1 MFRAQ
6 AARLHSLDEAWEVA
20 WRNLKRAGQRDYWR
34 GRLSAALVVV
44 LAATFTAALA
54 ALIGC
59 GSGAPDLQ
67 ASSSPSSGANVAPSG
82 SGEPSSSATP
92 KPTQKA
98 MSVKSFGATGDGS
111 TDDTTAVRSALSA
124 TAGTGVAVTFPPGTY
139 VVDSLAV
146 PNGSTLLG
154 QGTGTSWI
162 KGRLEIGG
170 HSRLAD
176 LELGE
181 DGAALHFANGATDT
195 LLERVSFVGGGGMDS
210 GEDQGVIRFSGG
222 RSASSI
228 AFVDCAIGA
237 NSADG
242 NGVSMV
248 SNGWSGATYH
258 DISWRRCRFAS
269 SPRMAFEVIQRFDG
283 AHAITDGYRRID
295 FSGCEFEPSGSE
307 ILSYDAVGDAG
318 YSTIRGCTFK
328 GAGWNRAYPYGQGI
342 EFNGATA
349 MRFVGNTVYR
359 CRGAMINHSGRDGA
373 TTATVIAR
381 NLFDG
386 TVTHITAVPTRQT
399 QTIYFNG
406 VSGAHVHDNVI
417 RTDVGGELAY
427 IDSSSDDLFARNT
440 WTDER
445 PGGRAYAC
453 LVLTDASRAI
463 TFDGEQFTTAATGA
477 AAYVQ
482 NGTTGTLF
490 KDCVFALAAGAKPV
504 QSDPGLTVGISGSRT
519 D

>member
-1 MFRAQ
+1 MSGASQ
-6 AARLHSLDEAWEVA
+6 SEPAR
-20 WRNLKRAGQRDYWR
+20 RRRPRRDGR
-34 GRLSAALVVV
+34 GRLGAALAIL
-44 LAATFTAALA
+44 LAATFAAALA
-54 ALIGC
+54 ALTGC
-59 GSGAPDLQ
+59 GSGAADLQ
-67 ASSSPSSGANVAPSG
+67 ANSSSSSAANVAPPG
-82 SGEPSSSATP
+82 SGGLSSSAAPKP
-92 KPTQKA
+92 KPTQQA
-98 MSVKSFGATGDGS
+98 VSVKSFGAKGDGS
-111 TDDTTAVRSALSA
+111 TDDTAAIRSALSA
-124 TAGTGVAVTFPPGTY
+124 NAGRGVAVTFPPGTY
-139 VVDSLAV
+139 LVDSLGV
-146 PNGSTLLG
+146 PDGSTLLG

-170 HSRLAD
+170 RSHLAD
-176 LELGE
+176 LQLGD
-181 DGAALHFANGATDT
+181 DGAALRFANGAAQT
-195 LLERVSFVGGGGMDS
+195 LFERVSFVGGGGMDS

-248 SNGWSGATYH
+248 SNGWSGSTYH

-283 AHAITDGYRRID
+283 AHAIIDGYRRID
-295 FSGCEFEPSGSE
+295 FSDCEFEPSGSE

-318 YSTIRGCTFK
+318 YSTISGCTFK

-373 TTATVIAR
+373 TTATVIAH

-386 TVTHITAVPTRQT
+386 TVTHITSVPTRQT
-399 QTIYFNG
+399 QTIYFNA
-406 VSGAHVHDNVI
+406 VSGAQVHDNVI

-427 IDSSSDDLFARNT
+427 IDSSSADLFARNT

-445 PGGRAYAC
+445 PAGRAYAC
-453 LVLTDASRAI
+453 LVLTDASRAV

-482 NGTTGTLF
+482 KGTTGTLF
-490 KDCVFALAAGAKPV
+490 KDCVFALAAGATPV
-504 QSDPGLTVGISGSRT
+504 QSDPGLTVGMSGSRT

>member
-1 MFRAQ
+1 VSGASQSGSARRRRA
-6 AARLHSLDEAWEVA
+6 RRDE
-20 WRNLKRAGQRDYWR
+20 R
-34 GRLSAALVVV
+34 GRLIAALVVV
-44 LAATFTAALA
+44 LAATSTAALA
-54 ALIGC
+54 ALTGC
-59 GSGAPDLQ
+59 GSGATDLQ
-67 ASSSPSSGANVAPSG
+67 ASSSSPAASVAPSS
-82 SGEPSSSATP
+82 SGEPSPSASPKP

-98 MSVKSFGATGDGS
+98 VSVKSFGAKGDGS
-111 TDDTTAVRSALSA
+111 TDDTAAIRSALSA
-124 TAGTGVAVTFPPGTY
+124 TAGRGVAVTFPPGTY
-139 VVDSLAV
+139 LVVSLGV
-146 PNGSTLLG
+146 PDGSTLFG
-154 QGTGTSWI
+154 QGSGTSWI

-170 HSRLAD
+170 RSHLAD
-176 LELGE
+176 LQLGD
-181 DGAALHFANGATDT
+181 DGAALRFANGAAHT
-195 LLERVSFVGGGGMDS
+195 LFERVSFVGGGGMDS

-228 AFVDCAIGA
+228 AFVDCVIGA

-269 SPRMAFEVIQRFDG
+269 SPRMALEVIQRFDG

-295 FSGCEFEPSGSE
+295 FSDCEFEPSGSE

-318 YSTIRGCTFK
+318 YSTISGCTFK

-373 TTATVIAR
+373 TTATVIAH

-386 TVTHITAVPTRQT
+386 TVTHITSVPTRQT
-399 QTIYFNG
+399 QTIYFNA

-427 IDSSSDDLFARNT
+427 IDSSSADLFARNT

-445 PGGRAYAC
+445 PAGRAYAC

-482 NGTTGTLF
+482 KGTTGTLF
-490 KDCVFALAAGAKPV
+490 KDCVFALAAGATPV
-504 QSDPGLTVGISGSRT
+504 QSDPGLTVGMSGSRT

>member
-1 MFRAQ
+1 M
-6 AARLHSLDEAWEVA
+6 VI
-20 WRNLKRAGQRDYWR
+20 
-34 GRLSAALVVV
+34 
-44 LAATFTAALA
+44 LAATLTAALA

-67 ASSSPSSGANVAPSG
+67 ASSSPSSAANVAPSG
-82 SGEPSSSATP
+82 SGEPSASATP
-92 KPTQKA
+92 KPKPIQKA
-98 MSVKSFGATGDGS
+98 VSVKSFGARGDGS
-111 TDDTTAVRSALSA
+111 TDNTAAISKALSA
-124 TAGTGVAVTFPPGTY
+124 TAGRGVAVTFPPGTY
-139 VVDSLAV
+139 LVGSLGV
-146 PNGSTLLG
+146 PDGSTLLG

-181 DGAALHFANGATDT
+181 DGAALHFANGASDT
-195 LLERVSFVGGGGMDS
+195 LFERVSFVGGGGMNS

-269 SPRMAFEVIQRFDG
+269 SPRMTFEVIQRFDG
-283 AHAITDGYRRID
+283 EHAITKGYRRID
-295 FSGCEFEPSGSE
+295 FRDCEFEPSGSE
-307 ILSYDAVGDAG
+307 ILSYDAIGDAG
-318 YSTIRGCTFK
+318 YSTISGCTFK

-349 MRFVGNTVYR
+349 MRFIRNTVYR
-359 CRGAMINHSGRDGA
+359 CRGAMINHSGRDGT
-373 TTATVIAR
+373 TTATVIAH

-406 VSGAHVHDNVI
+406 VSGAHVYENVI

-445 PGGRAYAC
+445 PAERAYAC

-490 KDCVFALAAGAKPV
+490 KDCVFALAAGATPV
-504 QSDPGLTVGISGSRT
+504 QSDPGLTVGMSGNRT